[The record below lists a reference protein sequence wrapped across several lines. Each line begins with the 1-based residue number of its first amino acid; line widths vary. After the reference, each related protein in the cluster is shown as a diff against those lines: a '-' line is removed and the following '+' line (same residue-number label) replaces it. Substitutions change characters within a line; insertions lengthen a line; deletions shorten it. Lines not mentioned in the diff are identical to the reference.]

1 MFKKIYKNMRFVSLF
16 TLIISAVLVFSTGYY
31 IFNLRIEAEIRE
43 QALLLSQFVNHCL
56 EKNGAL
62 PDDMPHFTDGKS
74 LVILS
79 PDGTVLYDADPSG
92 AITKG
97 YEKLTERPE
106 VILADKNGRGE
117 DEAYMSGFL
126 GKVYSYAITLSD
138 GSILLV
144 SCDTLDIFS
153 LMSEFF
159 VVLVFMCLLIYLLT
173 AVISKRLTENIVA
186 PIANTSFAEID
197 EQRSPYEELQPFISM
212 ISYQNREIKHQV
224 ERVKR
229 QKLRLQAV
237 SESMNE
243 GLVVLDRDGNILS
256 LNRAAARVL
265 NLASTEAV
273 KNTSLLKLTGN
284 DPDFAAKLSAAYEN
298 KRGSFYYTTDTHT
311 YELFYSPVNDGTNVI
326 GVVILMFDMTE
337 KIKNEQIRAE
347 FTANVSHELK
357 TPLTSIHG
365 YAQLIT
371 SGIAREED
379 KPLFAEKIEKESS
392 RLISLVE
399 DIIELSNLDEGIQPE
414 KTSFAVQPMLA
425 EILDTLSLAAEKK
438 NVSFTLTGDD
448 FEILAGKSQIHELL
462 YNLLD
467 NAVKYNKD
475 GGKVDVSVEKSGKV
489 RIADTGIGIPDEM
502 RERIF
507 ERFFRVDKSHSKKVN
522 GTGLGLSIVKHIAM
536 NNNLSLEV
544 ASMLGEGSTFTVGFE
559 NCLVKN
565 NRHGH

>member
-43 QALLLSQFVNHCL
+43 QALLLSQCVNYCL

-62 PDDMPHFTDGKS
+62 PDDIPHFTDGKS

-79 PDGTVLYDADPSG
+79 PDGSVLYDADPSG

-106 VILADKNGRGE
+106 VILAGKKGRGE
-117 DEAYMSGFL
+117 DEAYVSGFI

-138 GSILLV
+138 GSILIV

-186 PIANTSFAEID
+186 PLANTSFAEID
-197 EQRSPYEELQPFISM
+197 EQRSPYEELKPFISM

-256 LNRAAARVL
+256 LNRSAARVL
-265 NLASTEAV
+265 NLASAEAV

-284 DPDFAAKLSAAYEN
+284 DSDFAAKLSAAYKN

-311 YELFYSPVNDGTNVI
+311 YELFYSPVNDGANVI

-371 SGIAREED
+371 SGMAREED

-414 KTSFAVQPMLA
+414 KTTFAMQPMLA

-544 ASMLGEGSTFTVGFE
+544 ASKLGEGSTFTVGFE

-565 NRHGH
+565 SRHGH

>member
-43 QALLLSQFVNHCL
+43 QALLLSQCVNHCL
-56 EKNGAL
+56 DKNGSL
-62 PDDMPHFTDGKS
+62 PDDIPHFTDGKS

-117 DEAYMSGFL
+117 DEAYMSGFI

-138 GSILLV
+138 GSILIV

-197 EQRSPYEELQPFISM
+197 EQRSPYEELKPFISM

-256 LNRAAARVL
+256 LNRSAARVL

-273 KNTSLLKLTGN
+273 KNTSLLKLTGD

-311 YELFYSPVNDGTNVI
+311 YELFYSPVNDGANVI

-371 SGIAREED
+371 SGMAREED

-414 KTSFAVQPMLA
+414 KTTFAMQPMLA

-544 ASMLGEGSTFTVGFE
+544 ASKLGEGSTFTIGFE

-565 NRHGH
+565 GRHGH

>member
-1 MFKKIYKNMRFVSLF
+1 MRFVSLF

-43 QALLLSQFVNHCL
+43 QAQLLSQFVNHCL

-62 PDDMPHFTDGKS
+62 PDDIPHFTDGKS

-117 DEAYMSGFL
+117 DEAYMSGFI

-138 GSILLV
+138 GSILIV
-144 SCDTLDIFS
+144 SCDTLDIFT

-197 EQRSPYEELQPFISM
+197 EQRSPYEELKPFISM

-298 KRGSFYYTTDTHT
+298 KRGSFYYTTATHT
-311 YELFYSPVNDGTNVI
+311 YELFYSPVNDGANVI

-475 GGKVDVSVEKSGKV
+475 GGNVDVSVEKSGKV

-544 ASMLGEGSTFTVGFE
+544 ASKLGEGSTFTVGFE

-565 NRHGH
+565 SRHGH